1 MSDYPLTSTWAEVDA
16 AAQAVKNG
24 LPKANLSGAVQ
35 ASLEKADGAVQ
46 VGQQRAATDWDT
58 EEAGIDEN
66 GKIVTRPSMSDE
78 AKYSLLNLL
87 SDVAYAT
94 QNGAALLADLEDK
107 LFPTRHLSSITA
119 AYDQDRPI
127 LDTNSLDLV
136 KLDLVVTANY
146 SDGTTETL
154 ADDAYELSGTLTA
167 GTSTITVSYGGK
179 TDEISVT
186 VKHNYASELSNF
198 QLTGNSDTTYSDGVI
213 SLKCSTSTQ
222 YNNYSQWAADLK
234 GTTLW
239 DDVNGKTLKV
249 RIYSKGVNFGEYSD
263 TNKIIIGVFAFKDA
277 TITSTSADKRKGKT
291 LYSYAPTE
299 QYGWTEGTVE
309 CDLSQFTTGTLTPT
323 SASTFGVQITSRS
336 YATVQIAA
344 VEVYEV

>member
-35 ASLEKADGAVQ
+35 ASLDKADGAVQ

-127 LDTNSLDLV
+127 HATDSLDLV

-146 SDGTTETL
+146 SDGTTEVVT
-154 ADDAYELSGTLTA
+154 DYTLSGTLVA
-167 GTSTITVSYGGK
+167 GETCEVTVSYGGK
-179 TDEISVT
+179 TATINVVVSEQYEYALSSGLIKKNIGALGHDTTHGMYIGANNANRRNFLLDHGEHPMIITTNGSTYAESTLYPIPVPTNATKVT
-186 VKHNYASELSNF
+186 VSITPN
-198 QLTGNSDTTYSDGVI
+198 
-213 SLKCSTSTQ
+213 TQ
-222 YNNYSQWAADLK
+222 YLVIEAARWN
-234 GTTLW
+234 GTIWEYLGETGWQLGSYTYTLPA
-239 DDVNGKTLKV
+239 GATH
-249 RIYSKGVNFGEYSD
+249 IGIASKYNSSGS
-263 TNKIIIGVFAFKDA
+263 
-277 TITSTSADKRKGKT
+277 
-291 LYSYAPTE
+291 SYPTE
-299 QYGWTEGTVE
+299 PTELTV
-309 CDLSQFTTGTLTPT
+309 
-323 SASTFGVQITSRS
+323 TFSD
-336 YATVQIAA
+336 
-344 VEVYEV
+344 